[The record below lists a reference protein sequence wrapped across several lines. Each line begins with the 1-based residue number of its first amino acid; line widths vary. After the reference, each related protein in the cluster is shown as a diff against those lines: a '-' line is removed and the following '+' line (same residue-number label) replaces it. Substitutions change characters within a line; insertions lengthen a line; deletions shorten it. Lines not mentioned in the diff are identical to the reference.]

1 VLASTGVPR
10 GPRIYRRRLRTLG
23 PFAPLLPMAVLVLI
37 GQWLLVGNDSLR
49 RTALSL
55 LLSLLALPFLLVFGV
70 PLTSGPATIVMSVVC
85 SAGLWM
91 ALGAVSAVRATRRPA
106 VGWTEYWRELAWT
119 AAAVWA
125 GLGAGVL
132 LVNLMLGRPL
142 L

>member
-1 VLASTGVPR
+1 
-10 GPRIYRRRLRTLG
+10 
-23 PFAPLLPMAVLVLI
+23 MAALVLI

-55 LLSLLALPFLLVFGV
+55 LLSLMALPFLLVFGV
-70 PLTSGPATIVMSVVC
+70 PLTSGPATIALSAVC
-85 SAGLWM
+85 SAALWI
-91 ALGAVSAVRATRRPA
+91 ALGAVASARATRRPA
-106 VGWTEYWRELAWT
+106 VGWAEYWREFAWT

-132 LVNLMLGRPL
+132 LVDLMLGRPL